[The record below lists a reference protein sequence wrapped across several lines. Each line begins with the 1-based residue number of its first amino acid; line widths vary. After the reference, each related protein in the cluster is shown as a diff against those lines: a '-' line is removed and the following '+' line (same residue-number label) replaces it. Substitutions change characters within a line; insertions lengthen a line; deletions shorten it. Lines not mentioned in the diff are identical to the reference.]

1 MKFRALQDQLRRELW
16 ARIEAGELT
25 GLKIAQHVG
34 FKQAHVSN
42 FLNKKRGLS
51 LEAMDRVLGFLRL
64 SVLDLLD
71 PNEVS
76 KRATLMPPSDDDFEN
91 VVMVEG
97 TVAAG
102 EPLVISDKVRDTLKF
117 KKAFLKR
124 LRPDMTSS
132 RDKWQRFVL
141 IKVDAREGM
150 SMYPRMLPGATLL
163 IDRHYN
169 SLRPYRRNERNM
181 YAIRHNGGWTVKYV
195 EQSGRTLVLRPHN
208 ESYPVSV
215 LQVGERE
222 SAADYLLGRVCHV
235 AIET

>member
-163 IDRHYN
+163 IDRKYN
-169 SLRPYRRNERNM
+169 SLRPYHRNERKD
-181 YAIRHNGGWTVKYV
+181 RK
-195 EQSGRTLVLRPHN
+195 
-208 ESYPVSV
+208 SV
-215 LQVGERE
+215 V
-222 SAADYLLGRVCHV
+222 
-235 AIET
+235 